1 MVNDMLAPLGPPY
14 GPPSNLR
21 TIFAAWRDRRMP
33 LSIGREWFERIGL
46 SGNLA
51 PRNLHAL
58 RYLGLIDH
66 ADAPTPLAERL
77 RVASADEYPAVLE
90 RVVRTAYG
98 KVFAVRD
105 PAIDSRARLDDAF
118 RHEKPSAQRSRM
130 VACFVGL
137 CAQAGITLKASPAKV
152 PVGPSRIGRPRAG
165 KTAAPP
171 DAAAPRPGP
180 KPASNALELLVA
192 KFPEFDPAWPE
203 RVQELWFENFARLRE
218 ELLRP

>member
-1 MVNDMLAPLGPPY
+1 MANEFMEPLGPPY

-33 LSIGREWFERIGL
+33 AAIGREWFEKIGL

-58 RYLGLIDH
+58 RYLGLIDQ

-77 RVASADEYPAVLE
+77 RVASMDEYPAVLE
-90 RVVRTAYG
+90 RVVRTAYA
-98 KVFAVRD
+98 KVFALRD
-105 PAIDSRARLDDAF
+105 PAVDSRARLDDAF

-137 CAQAGITLKASPAKV
+137 CAQTGIALKDRPVSAPAGA
-152 PVGPSRIGRPRAG
+152 GRIGRPRAV
-165 KTAAPP
+165 KIVASP
-171 DAAAPRPGP
+171 AAASPG
-180 KPASNALELLVA
+180 LELLVA
-192 KFPEFDPAWPE
+192 KFPEFDPAWPQ

-218 ELLRP
+218 EVLRDG